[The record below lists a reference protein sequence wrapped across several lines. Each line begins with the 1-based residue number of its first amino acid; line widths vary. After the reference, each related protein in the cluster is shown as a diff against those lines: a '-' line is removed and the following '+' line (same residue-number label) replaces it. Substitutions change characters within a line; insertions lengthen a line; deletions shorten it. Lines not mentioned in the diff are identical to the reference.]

1 MTWTGTSLPFLL
13 CRARVCG
20 SQWLQREL
28 HKPQFIYL
36 KKKTTNEEKN
46 DKNKRMSDI
55 LRLWRR
61 RPNIGSCYRLD
72 TVLSLVLRL
81 VSVWGLIWVL
91 LLPQLDQAMTLPT
104 DTYPHSTRMR
114 TPNPSLRYY
123 QAAGA
128 LQQHPRPLLIT
139 LTPTWLQLSPRVHIE
154 GHSATSWGKRE
165 LLEPVESSFCW
176 MCYN

>member
-1 MTWTGTSLPFLL
+1 MISWWWCWG
-13 CRARVCG
+13 
-20 SQWLQREL
+20 
-28 HKPQFIYL
+28 
-36 KKKTTNEEKN
+36 
-46 DKNKRMSDI
+46 
-55 LRLWRR
+55 

-81 VSVWGLIWVL
+81 VSVWGFIWVQ

-139 LTPTWLQLSPRVHIE
+139 ITPTWLRLSPRVHIE

-165 LLEPVESSFCW
+165 LLEPVESSFCLCCVIISRQSAVGLLQRSGCVGNAYSCLYSQMFW
-176 MCYN
+176 ETRRKRGTAWAIVMCHC